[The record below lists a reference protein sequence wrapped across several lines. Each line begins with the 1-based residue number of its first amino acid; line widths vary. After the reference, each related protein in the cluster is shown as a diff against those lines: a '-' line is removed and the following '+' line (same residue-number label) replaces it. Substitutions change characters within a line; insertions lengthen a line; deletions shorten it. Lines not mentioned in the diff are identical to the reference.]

1 MRQSIIIVGASA
13 MGREAYIYAKE
24 CGFDV
29 AGFLD
34 TRSEVLAPFHGY
46 PPVLGTVD
54 EYRFKNTEKCVVCV
68 GDPDVRFHYV
78 GQLKARHAS
87 FARIVHPTAYIGM
100 NVSIGDGSIVC
111 PRVSITC
118 DTNIGSHVIVNCGA
132 SINHDNKIGD
142 FTTICPS
149 CTLAGRVTVG
159 RKVFLGTG
167 TIVIPDITLGDGVVT
182 GAGAVVTKSF
192 NSGKLVGVPARCR
205 Q

>member
-87 FARIVHPTAYIGM
+87 FARIVHPTAYIGK
-100 NVSIGDGSIVC
+100 NVKIGHGCIICPNTTITNDTEVGEHVILNIGASISHDNRIGDGS
-111 PRVSITC
+111 
-118 DTNIGSHVIVNCGA
+118 
-132 SINHDNKIGD
+132 
-142 FTTICPS
+142 TICPGAR
-149 CTLAGRVTVG
+149 LAGRVRIG
-159 RKVFLGTG
+159 KNVFIGTG
-167 TIVIPDITLGDGVVT
+167 ASIIPNVKLGDNVYVA
-182 GAGAVVTKSF
+182 AGAVVVNSF
-192 NSGKLVGVPARCR
+192 EKGKLMGIPAREK
-205 Q
+205 